1 VADFAKDKAII
12 DALAGLNKPKA
23 KTSKLP
29 GSRVPKSTDGLLASL
44 DAAAKR
50 QKSGVAP
57 SATEGFVK
65 STEVKDVLGAG
76 SSVLGK
82 LLVPLTAL
90 DTPRRAVISGI
101 RELTDLLDTDP
112 NTKASFGDFYNQTKD
127 ASYGFGKAFP
137 MKGWAGRVTG
147 FLGDVLFDP
156 LTYAT
161 LGGTVAAKSTLTLSA
176 RELAR
181 MSADDI
187 GRLVI
192 KQKLADGSVKVA
204 TRSVI
209 GKTVVGR
216 EGRQKLAEFARKRMQ
231 QAAQDGTRQISASDI
246 NRIAGEIA
254 SDGKRALK
262 QVPWLADDIGI
273 KGPGVYYF
281 GSRVKVPGSG
291 ILGEAL
297 ETGITKMRLGAVNS
311 DMLGKVQQALTPKG
325 VGRIEQF
332 GPNAIR
338 DFRVRLARGGMTPD
352 EVNVALA
359 VVEADDFKRLR
370 LSSHADEA
378 ANAAEQ
384 TVDQARSTTVPMQ
397 KLLDNVA
404 DPASVPGATP
414 DDIIAATKMRALL
427 DGLIERIQKR
437 AVSVGGREPGKVQAG
452 YFPRME
458 SDAQLR
464 WRLKVGNEV
473 ADDMMYRGMEPTRK
487 AVDAAEEAIDAIP
500 VDKTRTAGV
509 FKERHLEP
517 GDIWFGH
524 RLTEEDMAVDQL
536 NRIARE
542 STLGQDFGI
551 DFDIFE
557 TDIANV
563 MAKYVRSYGDQMAT
577 YDMLE
582 KIAVEH
588 PELMTFVKKTVGVD
602 AAYAKEKMFDA
613 PNKLMNQMTVALRNL
628 VAAQE
633 NGVGAV
639 DNALRDVHGSLEAA
653 KQALKS
659 GTARATDVEEL
670 RVALKQTVEDIGLA
684 NDEYL
689 KIFRAFDD
697 YITDVDGVS
706 NYALIAGQREM
717 LANEFEQIRKLVN
730 DLPDGADPARQ
741 LLPDD
746 VETVRAKLADHV
758 SKLKRFERDLDAIS
772 DTQEFLPTVGAFDEI
787 GGTPVFETLKKISK
801 SEKQQVCIKSQTS
814 KFVQTWLRPQ
824 DKRYGWTADVKAA
837 IGKLDIDT
845 VNDRLA
851 FFANKAESLTDAEIK
866 ELDVLSKYVFTLMD
880 SNEKVLGRTG
890 LINDR
895 ANGLTKLNG
904 KQTRYG
910 KWKDASTHFS
920 AGMNKNADG
929 VYVLQDLLHEEA
941 SLAMYLEWRDI
952 LEPYGITIGDDV
964 VEEIMTRNLEP
975 LVAQAKMLGDDARVA
990 YLTDPKF
997 MQKAFNDVNH
1007 PLSIQA
1013 RSEVAKAH
1021 VDDILEEMAKNSREA
1036 AKFPKRTVISGRSQ
1050 ELERMTPIERKA
1062 YSRHLR
1068 VQNSLKKEADVAIKQ
1083 NRKELIAA
1091 DGELLRVEEMGK
1103 EIKDRVAER
1112 FRSKAAEAKNTTAYF
1127 VNDFEK
1133 FLATVSSL
1141 LGESPLTNTN
1151 IFSEWM
1157 KANRK
1162 LINVMRELGPD
1173 VAKIKPGD
1181 PGYGPIRRK
1190 MLSGGLTFEKL
1201 DESIM
1206 NILFD
1211 SIEEQVDNA
1220 VNRAVHSANIY
1231 RDDIVRSIVNNESRL
1246 LNIEEALRVGPKQF
1260 IESSKGQVARRE
1272 LLVQREAG
1280 GRAVEAAADTVATKD
1295 RKVLKR
1301 IFDELTNSDAY
1312 PIYKSVQNKAN
1323 IVHSLAQL
1331 GDGVDFMGIR
1341 FAPQEWDALVNG
1353 DTLDD
1358 AIGGKLYAIIQQ
1370 AKRRQTLEV
1379 TAPGDVLERGI
1390 ENISDEYAVRKYVEW
1405 FITQDANNAVDPVV
1419 ARARQKRIISN
1430 WRSTEA
1436 YKKLSEVNGVRAKM
1450 IESYN
1455 AEQASSA
1462 IRVADKASRAV
1473 EEVAQLNERVT
1484 QQLDDWL
1491 PENTDELAD
1500 ALESALKAREN
1511 DLYRNVEDIARDR
1524 KSVYQANTDEVLDQV
1539 ETARK
1544 TAADMGDN
1552 LDDVTDISV
1561 QDVIGFQPGSSAVV
1575 NPRLANWDNLS
1586 SESLSLLEQAKQG
1599 RKTIDRILKTPLE
1612 RKSEAQLIEEIKIL
1626 RALKEAGIETDYTAG
1641 KTTKLIRERSKLLP
1655 AESMDTGAMDAAGLS
1670 PKQKLEA
1677 IIKQRKAAQTDAMD
1691 EMMNPEDAA
1700 AWRQVESGADVRTTT
1715 NRATQD
1721 ELNVMTNAPDELADS
1736 ATTRSVFNKNGDLAS
1751 DWNDPLFAKERTSTY
1766 KGPEI
1771 VRDKAIPA
1779 KTTVNKKDL
1788 VKNVAAN
1795 ARRGT
1800 NKAEALITD
1809 LRSRYDAVDAV
1820 QADIDPARLGV
1831 LEQNINYV
1839 LKVIDDAST
1848 PQGARVKGRTDRA
1861 RVVAEYKGRT
1871 GDLYER
1877 HQTGKQVMQDALA
1890 IVKHIGSKDQIDI
1903 MDAVILNQAEAEVQ
1917 FWQTAM
1923 RLTDAQ
1929 VEART
1934 VAGIKQMMNNGGQV
1948 LEDGRILL
1956 RTGEIV
1962 DGLPVE
1968 AFTTT
1973 AERLNKGWKLLD
1985 KKYFPGLQSSPE
1997 FKALWDA
2004 ASRIEDPEF
2013 VRKLAYYIG
2022 PYTKFFKAY
2031 ATLSPGFHVRNAIAN
2046 AMQLVLADADVDN
2059 MIKATPYYFKWLKA
2073 QKAGVTWDDF
2083 LKTVEP
2089 EMVGRLNVARQGSL
2103 GGGGGIFS
2111 ETFKEATGGSRIYD
2125 NWLIRKNQA
2134 IGQASDNYS
2143 RFVLAFDS
2151 AMKGGDTGMAQ
2162 ARVKRFFF
2170 DYEDLS
2176 AVDKVMRQ
2184 IIPFWLFYSRNL
2196 STQITNMWLN
2206 PKPYLIYNSFKRNF
2220 EGETPAPPFVEEMG
2234 GFRLPFG
2241 EGLFAMPDIGFTR
2254 IPQELSDLTKPMKMM
2269 NKTNPL
2275 FKIPVEQIAGRSAFT
2290 GKEFEDGQDRLMQAL
2305 LGLAPPAGQAERLFG
2320 RDGLSQLNAWLGYM
2334 GSPIRKYN

>member
-1 VADFAKDKAII
+1 MADFAKDKAII
-12 DALAGLNKPKA
+12 DALAGLKKPKA
-23 KTSKLP
+23 TTSKLRSISSVKP
-29 GSRVPKSTDGLLASL
+29 TDGLLASL

-50 QKSGVAP
+50 QKSGAAP
-57 SATEGFVK
+57 TGPGYEK
-65 STEVKDVLGAG
+65 STDIDFKGEVGGLAKH
-76 SSVLGK
+76 
-82 LLVPLTAL
+82 LLVPLTVL
-90 DTPRRAVISGI
+90 DTPRRAVISGL
-101 RELTDLLDTDP
+101 RELVDVLDSDP
-112 NTKASFGDFYNQTKD
+112 NTKASFGDFYNQAKD
-127 ASYGFGKAFP
+127 SSYGFGKAFP
-137 MKGWAGRVTG
+137 MKGFMGRVTG

-161 LGGTVAAKSTLTLSA
+161 LGGTVAAKSALTLSA
-176 RELAR
+176 KELAR

-209 GKTVVGR
+209 GKTVIGR
-216 EGRQKLAEFARKRMQ
+216 EGRQKLAEFARKRMT
-231 QAAQDGTRQISASDI
+231 QAVEDGTRQISVNDI

-254 SDGKRALK
+254 SDGKRALN

-281 GSRVKVPGSG
+281 GSRIKVPGTG

-338 DFRVRLARGGMTPD
+338 NFRVNLARGGMTPD

-370 LSSHADEA
+370 LSSHAEEA
-378 ANAAEQ
+378 AVAGESAID
-384 TVDQARSTTVPMQ
+384 VARRTTVPMQ
-397 KLLDNVA
+397 QLLDNVA

-414 DDIIAATKMRALL
+414 EDIIAATNMRELL
-427 DGLIERIQKR
+427 DGMIDRIRKR
-437 AVSVGGREPGKVQAG
+437 AVSVGGREPGKVEVG

-458 SDAQLR
+458 TDDQLR
-464 WRLKVGNEV
+464 FRLKVGNEA
-473 ADDMMYRGMEPTRK
+473 ADEAMYSGM
-487 AVDAAEEAIDAIP
+487 VDEADLLPSGITP
-500 VDKTRTAGV
+500 VDNTRTAGV
-509 FKERHLEP
+509 FKERHLKP
-517 GDIWFGH
+517 GDDWFGVT
-524 RLTEEDMAVDQL
+524 LTEADMAVDKL
-536 NRIARE
+536 NLIARTSE
-542 STLGQDFGI
+542 KGRQLGI

-557 TDIANV
+557 TDVANV

-582 KIAVEH
+582 KIATEH
-588 PELMTFVKKTVGVD
+588 PELMTFVRKTVGVD

-639 DNALRDVHGSLEAA
+639 DDALRSVHGSLEAA
-653 KQALKS
+653 KQALKT
-659 GTARATDVEEL
+659 GTARATDVDEL
-670 RVALKQTVEDIGLA
+670 RVALKQAVEDIGSS

-689 KIFRAFDD
+689 KIFRSFDD

-706 NYALIAGQREM
+706 NYALIAGEREK
-717 LANEFEQIRKLVN
+717 LANEFEQIRKMIN

-741 LLPDD
+741 LLAHD
-746 VETVRAKLADHV
+746 VESVRVKLADHV
-758 SKLKRFERDLDAIS
+758 SKLKRFERDLEAIS
-772 DTQEFLPTVGAFDEI
+772 DTQEFLPTVGAYDEI
-787 GGTPVFETLKKISK
+787 GGTPVFETLNKIVK
-801 SEKQQVCIKSQTS
+801 NEKQQIGIKSRTG

-824 DKRYGWTADVKAA
+824 DKRYGWTAEVKAA
-837 IGKLDIDT
+837 IRKLDIDT

-851 FFANKAESLTDAEIK
+851 FFANKTENLTDSEIS

-880 SNEKVLGRTG
+880 SNERVLGRVG

-895 ANGLTKLNG
+895 ANGITKFGG

-910 KWKDASTHFS
+910 KWKDASTHFA
-920 AGMNKNADG
+920 AGQNKNSDG

-952 LEPYGITIGDDV
+952 LEPYGITVGDDV
-964 VEEIMTRNLEP
+964 IEEIMTRNLEP
-975 LVAQAKMLGDDARVA
+975 LVVQAKVLGDTERLT

-997 MQKAFNDVNH
+997 MQKVFNDVNH
-1007 PLSIQA
+1007 PLSIRA
-1013 RSEVAKAH
+1013 RSQEAKAH
-1021 VDDILEEMAKNSREA
+1021 VDDILEDMAKNSRA
-1036 AKFPKRTVISGRSQ
+1036 GLKFPKTTVVRGRGQ
-1050 ELERMTPIERKA
+1050 ELEKMTPIERKA

-1068 VQNSLKKEADVAIKQ
+1068 IQNSLKKEYETAVKA
-1083 NRKELIAA
+1083 NRKELISA
-1091 DGELLRVEEMGK
+1091 DAELLRVEDMGS
-1103 EIKDRVAER
+1103 EIKERIVQR
-1112 FRSKAAEAKNTTAYF
+1112 FRSKKAEASNTTAYY

-1133 FLATVSSL
+1133 FLATVSAILS
-1141 LGESPLTNTN
+1141 ESPLTNTN
-1151 IFSEWM
+1151 TFSEWM
-1157 KANRK
+1157 KSNRK
-1162 LINVMRELGPD
+1162 LINVMRVLGPD
-1173 VAKIKPGD
+1173 VAQIKPGD
-1181 PGYGPIRRK
+1181 VGYGAIRRK
-1190 MLSGGLTFEKL
+1190 MLAGGLTFENI
-1201 DESIM
+1201 DQSIM
-1206 NILFD
+1206 GILFD
-1211 SIEEQVDNA
+1211 SIDEHVDNA
-1220 VNRAVHSANIY
+1220 VGRAVHSANVY
-1231 RDDIVRSIVNNESRL
+1231 RDDIVRSIANNESQL
-1246 LNIEEALRVGPKQF
+1246 LNIDEALRVGPKQF
-1260 IESSKGQVARRE
+1260 IESSRGQVARRE

-1312 PIYKSVQNKAN
+1312 PIYKSIQNKAN
-1323 IVHSLAQL
+1323 IVHSLSQL
-1331 GDGVDFMGIR
+1331 SDAVDFMGIK
-1341 FAPQEWDALVNG
+1341 FTPQEWDALVNG
-1353 DTLDD
+1353 ETLDD
-1358 AIGGKLYAIIQQ
+1358 AIGGKLYAIIRQ
-1370 AKRRQTLEV
+1370 AKRPQTLEL
-1379 TAPGDVLERGI
+1379 TAPGDVLERGA
-1390 ENISDEYAVRKYVEW
+1390 ENISDEFAVRKYVEW
-1405 FITQDANNAVDPVV
+1405 FIGQDANNAVDSVV
-1419 ARARQKRIISN
+1419 AKSRQKRIVKN

-1455 AEQASSA
+1455 AEQAGSA
-1462 IRVADKASRAV
+1462 IRLADKASRAA
-1473 EEVAQLNERVT
+1473 EQVAQLNERVT
-1484 QQLDDWL
+1484 QQFDDWL
-1491 PENTDELAD
+1491 PENTEEFAD
-1500 ALESALKAREN
+1500 ALENALKARQD
-1511 DLYRNVEDIARDR
+1511 DLYRNVGDVANNR
-1524 KSVYQANTDEVLDQV
+1524 KSVYEANTDEVLDQI

-1544 TAADMGDN
+1544 TASDMGDN
-1552 LDDVTDISV
+1552 LDSPTDMSV

-1575 NPRLANWDNLS
+1575 NPRLANWDSLS
-1586 SESLSLLEQAKQG
+1586 SESLSLLEQAKKG
-1599 RKTIDRILKTPLE
+1599 RNTIDRILKTPLE

-1626 RALKEAGIETDYTAG
+1626 RALKEAGIETVYTKG
-1641 KTTKLIRERSKLLP
+1641 NTTKLIRERSRLIP
-1655 AESMDTGAMDAAGLS
+1655 AEALDEGAMDAAGLS
-1670 PKQKLEA
+1670 TKQRLEA
-1677 IIKQRKAAQTDAMD
+1677 ILKQRSAAQTGAMD
-1691 EMMNPEDAA
+1691 ELMNPEDAA

-1721 ELNVMTNAPDELADS
+1721 ELNVMSNTPDEMADS
-1736 ATTRSVFNKNGDLAS
+1736 ATTRSVFNREGDLAS
-1751 DWNDPLFAKERTSTY
+1751 DWNDPLFAKERTVTY
-1766 KGPEI
+1766 SGADVVK
-1771 VRDKAIPA
+1771 DKAIPG
-1779 KTTVNKKDL
+1779 KTTVNKKTL
-1788 VKNVAAN
+1788 TKNVAAN
-1795 ARRGT
+1795 VRRET
-1800 NKAEALITD
+1800 DRAEALVND
-1809 LRSRYDAVDAV
+1809 LRSRYDAVAAV
-1820 QADIDPARLGV
+1820 EAGIDPARLGA
-1831 LEQNINYV
+1831 LEQNINDV
-1839 LKVIDDAST
+1839 MRVIDEAST
-1848 PQGARVKGRTDRA
+1848 PQSARVKSPQDRA
-1861 RVVAEYKGRT
+1861 RIVAEYKGRN

-1877 HQTGKQVMQDALA
+1877 HQTGKQVMKDALA
-1890 IVKHIGSKDQIDI
+1890 IVKHIGSKDEIDI
-1903 MDAVILNQAEAEVQ
+1903 MDAIILNQAEAEVQ

-1948 LEDGRILL
+1948 MEDGRILL

-1962 DGLPVE
+1962 DGLPMD
-1968 AFTTT
+1968 AFTST

-1997 FKALWDA
+1997 FKAMWDA
-2004 ASRIEDPEF
+2004 AARIEDPEF

-2046 AMQLVLADADVDN
+2046 AMQLVLADADIDN

-2073 QKAGVTWDDF
+2073 QKSGLTWDDF

-2089 EMVGRLNVARQGSL
+2089 EMVGRLNVARQGAL

-2176 AVDKVMRQ
+2176 SVDKVMRQ

-2196 STQITNMWLN
+2196 SVQITNMWLN

-2220 EGETPAPPFVEEMG
+2220 EGETPAPPFVQEMG

-2241 EGLFAMPDIGFTR
+2241 NGLFAMPDIGFTR
-2254 IPQELSDLTKPMKMM
+2254 IPQELSDLTKPMKML

-2275 FKIPVEQIAGRSAFT
+2275 LKIPAEQIAGSNAFT
-2290 GKEFEDGQDRLMQAL
+2290 GKEFETGQDRLMAAL
-2305 LGLAPPAGQAERLFG
+2305 LGLAPPVGQAERLFG

-2334 GSPIRKYN
+2334 GSPIRKYNN